1 MKIRSQ
7 KREGNKVS
15 LEVEEDNS
23 RFEESFE
30 KALIET
36 GKEIRIPG
44 FRPGKAPRDMVERAV
59 NREFIES
66 RAAQDLI
73 AETYSAIINESKIDP
88 VDYPNVEIVRQ
99 EKGKPFVFKLSVDV
113 YPEVKLGRYKGVKIE
128 KKPDEVT
135 EQEILDLL
143 GKLQERMAVTNIE
156 GKKDLLPLDDEFAKK
171 VSRYGTLAELKV
183 EMRKTLSEEKKA
195 ESDAD
200 LKNKAI
206 AAASA
211 EARVEVPPAMV
222 EREVDIM
229 LDELKISLSQSSLRL
244 EDYLKGAKKEEK
256 LLREEMR
263 KSAGIR
269 IKGKIVL
276 KAVAEAEKMEV
287 STEEIEAEIKSMQI
301 EGKMEE
307 SGRKYIEEYLLRR
320 KALDLILDK
329 ASIKPLDVARGK
341 EG

>member
-7 KREGNKVS
+7 KREGNKVI
-15 LEVEEDNS
+15 LEAEEDHS
-23 RFEESFE
+23 RFKESVE
-30 KALIET
+30 KALIEA

-59 NREFIES
+59 NREFIEN

-73 AETYSAIINESKIDP
+73 AEVYPKIIEEGKFDP
-88 VDYPNVEIVRQ
+88 VDYPNIEIVQQ
-99 EKGKPFVFKLSVDV
+99 ETGKPFVFKLSVDV
-113 YPEVKLGRYKGVKIE
+113 YPEVKLGKYKGVKIE
-128 KKPDEVT
+128 KKPVEVT
-135 EQEILDLL
+135 EHEILELL
-143 GKLQERMAVTNIE
+143 GKLQERMAVTGAE
-156 GKKDLLPLDDEFAKK
+156 GKKELLPLDDEFAKK
-171 VSRYGTLAELKV
+171 VSRYGTLAELKE

-195 ESDAD
+195 ESEAD

-211 EARVEVPPAMV
+211 EAKVEVPLAMT

-229 LDELKISLSQSSLRL
+229 LDELKTSLAQSNLKL

-256 LLREEMR
+256 SLREEMR
-263 KSAGIR
+263 KSAEIR
-269 IKGKIVL
+269 IKGKIML

-301 EGKMEE
+301 EGKMEGV
-307 SGRKYIEEYLLRR
+307 GRKYVEEYLLRR
-320 KALDLILDK
+320 KALDFIIEK
-329 ASIKPLDVARGK
+329 ANIREVSG
-341 EG
+341 